1 MKLWWIAN
9 PFFKWLRLKDF
20 QVWIYV
26 QNGHSFQRGGRNC
39 SFECKSYPS
48 YSYHQSKILKGIR
61 RALRKY
67 TLAVCNFWTV
77 CPTDLCL
84 TVLEMAENFQITME
98 TCLHCP
104 PCSAGPDGQSLC
116 TYQTLASATSQ
127 SSTGMLV
134 TSILCPM
141 STLLRRGFCKIWG
154 NCGKGL
160 TGT

>member
-1 MKLWWIAN
+1 MLI
-9 PFFKWLRLKDF
+9 
-20 QVWIYV
+20 

-84 TVLEMAENFQITME
+84 TVLEMAAQFLKSRGDQGLPGLPYDGAPGQWYVDCGNIGCEVFQVSGIHDWVCRIFSPNS
-98 TCLHCP
+98 TCFINIR
-104 PCSAGPDGQSLC
+104 DIQQLC
-116 TYQTLASATSQ
+116 I
-127 SSTGMLV
+127 MP
-134 TSILCPM
+134 LC
-141 STLLRRGFCKIWG
+141 I
-154 NCGKGL
+154 
-160 TGT
+160 